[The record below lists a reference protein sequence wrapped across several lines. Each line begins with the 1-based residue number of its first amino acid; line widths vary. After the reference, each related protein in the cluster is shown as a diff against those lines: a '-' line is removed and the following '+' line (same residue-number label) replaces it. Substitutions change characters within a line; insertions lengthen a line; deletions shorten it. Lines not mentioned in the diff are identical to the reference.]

1 MPISSHPSLIS
12 CSSSLHLHLSL
23 PSAALHKPAQ
33 ALLHNG
39 GGVLPPLSRPRLL
52 AGGLGRQQVL
62 QALSSSAPRT
72 FSNDTGG
79 WSATTT
85 TPRTLSPSSRP
96 PGSVSL
102 SLSLPIFW
110 SHIPLASSPPLSPAG
125 PASPPPAAV
134 RMDTTGAN
142 LQHDYGWLVEADEV
156 YNRRMYRDW
165 DPVLGWRWRAYP
177 KGTHEARMQ
186 YLRENRESKRPVTV
200 ELKTHSPVVL
210 PEVPPSPP
218 AVTALPPLSLAP
230 FVPLRIPST
239 PTPLFHPHLLVILF
253 GLVEVGLPAA
263 SPNAIQQF
271 HEACWAT
278 RFDPLPWPAPRSFVV
293 LPAPAPAPVPAP
305 APAAAPA
312 PVPAPAPTVPS
323 LDFRVAFI
331 PAFLPVTTSR
341 SAARM
346 SAPRSRPKLAFRR
359 HGV

>member
-1 MPISSHPSLIS
+1 
-12 CSSSLHLHLSL
+12 
-23 PSAALHKPAQ
+23 
-33 ALLHNG
+33 
-39 GGVLPPLSRPRLL
+39 
-52 AGGLGRQQVL
+52 
-62 QALSSSAPRT
+62 
-72 FSNDTGG
+72 
-79 WSATTT
+79 
-85 TPRTLSPSSRP
+85 
-96 PGSVSL
+96 
-102 SLSLPIFW
+102 
-110 SHIPLASSPPLSPAG
+110 
-125 PASPPPAAV
+125 
-134 RMDTTGAN
+134 
-142 LQHDYGWLVEADEV
+142 LVEADEV

-177 KGTHEARMQ
+177 KGTHEARTQ

-210 PEVPPSPP
+210 PEVPQSPP
-218 AVTALPPLSLAP
+218 AVTALLPLSLAP

-239 PTPLFHPHLLVILF
+239 PTPLLHPHLLVILF

-263 SPNAIQQF
+263 PPNAMQQF

-278 RFDPLPWPAPRSFVV
+278 RFNPLPWPAPRSFVV

-331 PAFLPVTTSR
+331 PAFLPVTTTR

-346 SAPRSRPKLAFRR
+346 SAPRSRPKLAFHR
-359 HGV
+359 HGVWAFPVLSRIVLRIGLVPFSKVFFLYAFHSGLVPSSIVSRSINFIPSSGSPPHSSPCPSINLLVYLFPSSNATAKKLSTALSNSLHASPSSTASSSPAPGKYTSLT